1 MPVTNKVNNLEG
13 VIDYLKKLLENNVVD
28 EILITKLSSS
38 KDNYI
43 QTLVSSPDMLEG
55 CNPFAPVIPIQTG
68 RIAKNLTFTT
78 SGKKLL
84 IIAKPC
90 EIKAIV
96 ELTKFKQVN
105 LDNCYI
111 IAVDCIGTYDVNDF
125 QEILLNNQDYID
137 NFTSKYSSGE
147 FKPVNGFSFRKSCS
161 MCETPSIS
169 LELVDGVFGYFATSG
184 SEIFIIAK
192 DDSPLKET
200 FENQNLDLS
209 KREDV
214 INKLKQERLKNKNE
228 ILNNF
233 REETSNLESLQKVF
247 SKCIR
252 CHNCMVACP
261 ICYCKECVFRSPT
274 FDHSAD
280 MITGWAE
287 RKGAL
292 RMLENTLM
300 FHLTRLNHMSSS
312 CIACGLCSSACPN
325 DIDVATVFIS
335 VSDNVQNMLDYKA
348 GESFDEPA
356 PVTTF
361 RENELVAEAGTNE

>member
-1 MPVTNKVNNLEG
+1 MPIVNKANGVEG
-13 VIDYLKKLLENNVVD
+13 VIEYLKSLLEKGIVD
-28 EILITKLSSS
+28 EILIPKLNNA

-43 QTLVSSPDMLEG
+43 QALVSSPDMLDS
-55 CNPFAPVIPIQTG
+55 CNPFAPVIPVQTG
-68 RIAKNLTFTT
+68 RIAKNLTFTN

-105 LDNCYI
+105 LDNCFLI
-111 IAVDCIGTYDVNDF
+111 SVDCIGSYEVNDF
-125 QEILLNNQDYID
+125 QEILINKPDYLSSFTTNYID
-137 NFTSKYSSGE
+137 GNLNA
-147 FKPVNGFSFRKSCS
+147 VDGFSFRKSCS
-161 MCETPSIS
+161 MCDVPSIS
-169 LELVDGVFGYFATSG
+169 LELVDGILGYFGASG
-184 SEIFIIAK
+184 NDIFLIFK
-192 DDSPLKET
+192 DDSSLKDT
-200 FENQNLDLS
+200 IENQNIDLS
-209 KREDV
+209 KREET
-214 INKLKQERLKNKNE
+214 INKIKELKNKNKQE
-228 ILNNF
+228 ILENF
-233 REETSNLESLQKVF
+233 RKETSSLESLQKLF

-312 CIACGLCSSACPN
+312 CISCGLCSSACPN
-325 DIDVATVFIS
+325 NIDVATVFIS
-335 VSDNVQNMLDYKA
+335 VSDNVQSMLEYKA
-348 GESFDEPA
+348 GNSYNEPA

-361 RENELVAEAGTNE
+361 RENELVVEAGTNE

>member
-1 MPVTNKVNNLEG
+1 MPVTNKVKGIEG
-13 VIDYLKKLLENNVVD
+13 VKEYLKKLLEEGIVD
-28 EILITKLSSS
+28 EILIPKLNSA

-43 QTLVSSPDMLEG
+43 QTLVSSAEMLDG
-55 CNPFAPVIPIQTG
+55 TNPFVPVILVQTG
-68 RIAKNLTFTT
+68 RIAKNLTFTK

-105 LDNCYI
+105 LDDCFLM
-111 IAVDCIGTYDVNDF
+111 AVDCIGTYEVNDF
-125 QEILLNNQDYID
+125 QEILLNNEDYIN
-137 NFTSKYSSGE
+137 NFISKYNSGDTKSVE
-147 FKPVNGFSFRKSCS
+147 GYSFRKTCT
-161 MCETPSIS
+161 MCDVPATS
-169 LELVDGVFGYFATSG
+169 LNLVDAVLGYFG
-184 SEIFIIAK
+184 SENNEVMIIAK
-192 DDSPLKET
+192 DDSKLKDSI
-200 FENQNLDLS
+200 ENQNIDLS
-209 KREDV
+209 KREGI
-214 INKLKQERLKNKNE
+214 INKIKDEKSRQKKD
-228 ILNNF
+228 ILESF
-233 REETSNLESLQKVF
+233 RKETSSLESLQKIF

-325 DIDVATVFIS
+325 NIDVSTVFIS
-335 VSDNVQNMLDYKA
+335 VADNVQKMLEYKA